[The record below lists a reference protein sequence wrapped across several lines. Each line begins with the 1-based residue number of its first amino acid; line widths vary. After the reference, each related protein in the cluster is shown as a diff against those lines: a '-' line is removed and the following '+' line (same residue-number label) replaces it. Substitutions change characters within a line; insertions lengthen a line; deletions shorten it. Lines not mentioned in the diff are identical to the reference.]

1 MRFLGVGKERIAR
14 TKKRYRGLDE
24 RKINQSDLAHEWLMG
39 DGFSLNLLVIWNY
52 VLTVQVEGMIS
63 LC

>member
-39 DGFSLNLLVIWNY
+39 DGFL
-52 VLTVQVEGMIS
+52 
-63 LC
+63 